1 MLAGSESPSRSGK
14 ASIATD
20 CQDDTRPA
28 EHVTYSMALQVHSL
42 LRLWRR
48 QETQRLRRFRNRKDF
63 TKQEPKQ
70 AATQHAHRT
79 RATHSKRSPA
89 VHCASA
95 MFEESSV
102 VAGIPVSSANTTTGH
117 SLWQTLQQ
125 KQLDFVP
132 EVQKC
137 LHELAAQSAST
148 EMQDEQQEGVL
159 VSTRRKALLEDI
171 MYYWAVAE
179 AYLADASIQ
188 ASFRQAAPW

>member
-1 MLAGSESPSRSGK
+1 
-14 ASIATD
+14 
-20 CQDDTRPA
+20 
-28 EHVTYSMALQVHSL
+28 
-42 LRLWRR
+42 
-48 QETQRLRRFRNRKDF
+48 
-63 TKQEPKQ
+63 
-70 AATQHAHRT
+70 
-79 RATHSKRSPA
+79 
-89 VHCASA
+89 

-102 VAGIPVSSANTTTGH
+102 IAGIPVSSANTTAGH

-148 EMQDEQQEGVL
+148 EMQDIQQEGVL

-171 MYYWAVAE
+171 LYYWAVAE

-188 ASFRQAAPW
+188 ASFRQAVLVVMHMHSFCIQNCVQ